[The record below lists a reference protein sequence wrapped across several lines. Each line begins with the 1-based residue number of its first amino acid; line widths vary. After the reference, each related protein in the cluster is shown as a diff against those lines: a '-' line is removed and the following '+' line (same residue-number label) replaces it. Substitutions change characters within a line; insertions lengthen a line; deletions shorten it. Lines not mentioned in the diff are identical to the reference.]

1 MIDRVEQ
8 KGFKIIYW
16 NVRSILNKID
26 SISNKLSEN
35 NIAVLVI
42 TESWLKPDIPDTMI
56 CIEGYTHYR
65 FDRKTIN
72 QKGYL
77 KRGGGIIIYLKNTLL
92 YDLVPGDI
100 FNVSSTDIEL
110 CTICIRR
117 PHTRRLYLC
126 SVYRPPTGNVQT
138 CVDTLENCV
147 QLLPHIE
154 KSDLFVGGDFNID
167 YHKPRQDN
175 TKKLKSFATHQQLT
189 QLINDPTRPL
199 SGEAVIDLIFS
210 NSQHIESAGSL
221 DWNVSDH
228 TPVYVNIKKSKAKPE
243 KAEFKGR
250 SYRRF
255 IEESFLRCINNKD
268 WNVFE
273 TSEDVN
279 KKWNILYTHVVKTLD
294 DQIPVRTFT
303 FPKSKPEWLVGE
315 LIEYMKDRDSL
326 LKIARRT
333 KLAADKKEANR
344 ARNKVNKLVK
354 NAKNNFVKEKL
365 NDYLNNPKKFW
376 EQIKAIFPSDK
387 NPNPI
392 QLPDNDGNLL
402 SNSQIA
408 SKINTYFTTIGL
420 DLAKITQ
427 NTLENIDET
436 IYPPLAQ
443 IIVPD
448 CPMFELRHPTL
459 EELINKVKD
468 IKLFKSSGIPLVST
482 RIWKTLFLARP
493 DLLLS
498 LIKTTIDMSTFP
510 TEWKKASVIPIP
522 KVTKPMG
529 PEDLR
534 PISLLPLPG
543 KICEHL
549 IHAQIDAFL
558 ERNNLITKFQN
569 GFRTKRST
577 SATIFDYLHD
587 LINNYNRKEDTLAI
601 YIDFKKAFDTVNHN
615 LLIQKLPLLNFHAN
629 TCLLLKSYLNQRQQC
644 TFVNACTS
652 EDREISYGVPQ
663 GSVLGPK
670 LFLIFINDLILNIQH
685 CKFFLYADD
694 IVMFKPIGKYSVNHD
709 INLFKSD
716 LAAIEYWCLKNELTI
731 NIKKTKLQYF
741 PSNRNNDYNL
751 FEKEVKCQIY
761 NQTLEYENTFK
772 YLGVD
777 IDRYLTMKS
786 FFDSMYKLV
795 NHKLYLL
802 KLIRS
807 SLTVEAAL
815 AVGKSMILSL
825 IDYGNIFLTSLTQ
838 KDQDD
843 LQKLQ
848 NKILRCCLNIV
859 DPMDMNVA
867 EMHRLVGVNMV
878 DQRRKKCLITT
889 VHKGVL
895 DKKHVMLEH
904 GVNTR
909 FNDGNKINIIKP
921 RNDTVRKS
929 CMYVGTSMWNALP
942 LEVRNSSI
950 KDFKKN
956 LPMNI

>member
-65 FDRKTIN
+65 YDRKTIN

-199 SGEAVIDLIFS
+199 SGEAV
-210 NSQHIESAGSL
+210 
-221 DWNVSDH
+221 
-228 TPVYVNIKKSKAKPE
+228 
-243 KAEFKGR
+243 
-250 SYRRF
+250 
-255 IEESFLRCINNKD
+255 
-268 WNVFE
+268 
-273 TSEDVN
+273 
-279 KKWNILYTHVVKTLD
+279 
-294 DQIPVRTFT
+294 
-303 FPKSKPEWLVGE
+303 
-315 LIEYMKDRDSL
+315 
-326 LKIARRT
+326 
-333 KLAADKKEANR
+333 
-344 ARNKVNKLVK
+344 
-354 NAKNNFVKEKL
+354 
-365 NDYLNNPKKFW
+365 
-376 EQIKAIFPSDK
+376 
-387 NPNPI
+387 
-392 QLPDNDGNLL
+392 
-402 SNSQIA
+402 
-408 SKINTYFTTIGL
+408 
-420 DLAKITQ
+420 
-427 NTLENIDET
+427 
-436 IYPPLAQ
+436 
-443 IIVPD
+443 
-448 CPMFELRHPTL
+448 
-459 EELINKVKD
+459 
-468 IKLFKSSGIPLVST
+468 
-482 RIWKTLFLARP
+482 
-493 DLLLS
+493 
-498 LIKTTIDMSTFP
+498 
-510 TEWKKASVIPIP
+510 
-522 KVTKPMG
+522 
-529 PEDLR
+529 
-534 PISLLPLPG
+534 
-543 KICEHL
+543 
-549 IHAQIDAFL
+549 
-558 ERNNLITKFQN
+558 
-569 GFRTKRST
+569 
-577 SATIFDYLHD
+577 
-587 LINNYNRKEDTLAI
+587 
-601 YIDFKKAFDTVNHN
+601 
-615 LLIQKLPLLNFHAN
+615 
-629 TCLLLKSYLNQRQQC
+629 
-644 TFVNACTS
+644 NACTS

-751 FEKEVKCQIY
+751 FEKEVKCHIY